1 LHWRK
6 LAPIRSAEI
15 DLQGFQHQDGVRVKA
30 MLMRRL
36 AARCLVVGVVV
47 SALGGCAS
55 TQGPVPAA
63 AVPVPVLA
71 AVPATLTGGS
81 SIIVS
86 PIGEAADPHP
96 SWQLAL
102 LPRQTKP
109 ITQFSVVELEGRRVL
124 RVAASRSYG
133 KLLHPVPAGQGAASM
148 RPRYLN
154 WEWRVDQSPQ
164 AADLRQ
170 RSGDDVALRVCA
182 FFDWPHE
189 RMPMV
194 DRSKL
199 LAAEVIAGQ
208 ELPTAA
214 LCYVWDANLPRG
226 TVMPNA
232 FTRRLRMIV
241 VDGDA
246 GEWHEHKRDLYTDF
260 RAAFADEWREGDPL
274 PSVSAV
280 VIGSDTDNTAGE
292 GLGFLRAI
300 SLRR

>member
-1 LHWRK
+1 
-6 LAPIRSAEI
+6 
-15 DLQGFQHQDGVRVKA
+15 
-30 MLMRRL
+30 M
-36 AARCLVVGVVV
+36 
-47 SALGGCAS
+47 
-55 TQGPVPAA
+55 
-63 AVPVPVLA
+63 
-71 AVPATLTGGS
+71 
-81 SIIVS
+81 
-86 PIGEAADPHP
+86 
-96 SWQLAL
+96 
-102 LPRQTKP
+102 
-109 ITQFSVVELEGRRVL
+109 VELEGRRVL

-133 KLLHPVPAGQGAASM
+133 KLLHPVAAAQGAAGM

-189 RMPMV
+189 RLPMV
-194 DRSKL
+194 DRSRL

-208 ELPTAA
+208 DLPTAA
-214 LCYVWDANLPRG
+214 LCYVWDAKLPRG

-274 PSVSAV
+274 PPVSAV

-300 SLRR
+300 SLR